1 VSLACVHEPGW
12 ISLAPQTVLHIRQC
26 LALTPQDDD
35 RSVFRSETILIFQ
48 LNTPRTG
55 DMRGCQR
62 RHQFPYPKMIDI
74 YLSTW
79 LLRRTRGAQA
89 RIMGAG
95 TRLWGR
101 FIAGRDP

>member
-1 VSLACVHEPGW
+1 
-12 ISLAPQTVLHIRQC
+12 
-26 LALTPQDDD
+26 
-35 RSVFRSETILIFQ
+35 
-48 LNTPRTG
+48 
-55 DMRGCQR
+55 MRGFQPQASISISKSDLHC
-62 RHQFPYPKMIDI
+62 P
-74 YLSTW
+74 STW